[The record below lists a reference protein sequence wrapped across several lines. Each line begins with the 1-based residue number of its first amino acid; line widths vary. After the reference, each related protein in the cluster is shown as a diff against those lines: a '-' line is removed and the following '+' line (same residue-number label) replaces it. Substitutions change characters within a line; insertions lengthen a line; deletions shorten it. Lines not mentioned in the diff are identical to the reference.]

1 MRKKITFSFEEEL
14 IEKLKQLSEETMIPQ
29 SRLVEQAIKKLVD
42 EKRKPS
48 K

>member
-14 IEKLKQLSEETMIPQ
+14 IEQLKQLSEETMIPQ
-29 SRLVEQAIKKLVD
+29 SRLVEKAIKKLID

>member
-1 MRKKITFSFEEEL
+1 MRKNITFSFEVEL
-14 IEKLKQLSEETMIPQ
+14 IEQIKRLSEETMIPQ
-29 SRLVEQAIKKLVD
+29 SRLVEQAIKKLID

>member
-1 MRKKITFSFEEEL
+1 MRKNITFSFEVEL
-14 IEKLKQLSEETMIPQ
+14 IEQLKRLSEETMIPQ
-29 SRLVEQAIKKLVD
+29 SRLVEQAIKKLID